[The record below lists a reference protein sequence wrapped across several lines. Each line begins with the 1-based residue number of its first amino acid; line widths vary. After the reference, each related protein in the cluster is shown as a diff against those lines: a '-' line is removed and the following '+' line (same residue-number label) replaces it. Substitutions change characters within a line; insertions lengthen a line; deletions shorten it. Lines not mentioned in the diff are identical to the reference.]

1 MNKQITIS
9 DIDFIEPDQDQQY
22 SDNVLKNLLGN
33 YFFRLQKKYPEYFW
47 FPQYSLSQEPIGN
60 KKWSMAEKKNDL
72 SFIKP
77 SELAANQIIGP
88 FQNLEKKNKYSSQ
101 ELYKFRIL
109 MPKWESFFNEAFGPS
124 WFNQNKQN
132 VLGITNKLED
142 DVNNLLSSLYFFQL
156 SNNIN
161 QVSKFDQVLVEGYGK
176 YFYDYSFSMS
186 IPQVLSKEVT
196 QQQIDNSTTIVPT
209 AKIESLYNYYNSNFE
224 EVSNSS
230 QENILYNFYT
240 LHYYLLDQFKNDS
253 FKNGFLNLSVLSLL
267 QNYQEFI
274 TDYISSIPK
283 KDNILKKLEEYKKLN
298 IPTVPK
304 KTVLIAPDALGSV
317 NDLNNLKSIQPFGI
331 DISFPPQTKKILN
344 TLLEKTDSVADLQT
358 KVVKYSSQT
367 DGVLQDKVFSVSI
380 STDQNDE
387 VVNTVNTDI
396 PVISLNEWIKNLE
409 PEKFP
414 ITAPFETI
422 ILSKN
427 EADQDSIF
435 LQKIKKFLLQKKID
449 ELIETKRRS
458 YSDIINGVPAYNEVL
473 LYEIRKY
480 DSNNQL
486 VQKILMP
493 NTQELDFYKY
503 FDTQIKYDKN
513 YSYEV
518 LAWTIVIGNKYK
530 YFDRL
535 VIPSPT
541 KLYKYKNNTSEKNL
555 DGDSILFRWFKIL
568 HVLTKLKYNDGQSVE
583 EFLLN
588 NDSYFSGFINFETQ
602 LTGKVTKA
610 GNNTF
615 KDLKGIGI
623 NFSNIL
629 DNSYNTNIINEEYR
643 KIEAIRQDQTD
654 QAQKIITQIST
665 NVKEQVSNL
674 FANLFF
680 VALLQEF
687 KKVGKK
693 VETGGNTFF
702 TNEVFVEKNAQQNK
716 KEFALAFQTSLVGS
730 QDNPTSQTGI
740 NAPNPSSFI
749 TQAKIVQNKNTAN
762 YYFKKYN
769 VSQREFL
776 LEIIN
781 LLKNVGLLSNIT
793 SDLKSALVDSFF
805 KIKEQANAQVPA
817 SVKSEI
823 IKKIKDVL
831 LKGFVKINA
840 FSYNPNNPN
849 GLLEGAFIFE
859 GSVDVDLNNEPNY
872 GLSKNDTWY
881 PRFKVNVNSKQVN
894 AEVSVG
900 VYNQIDVI
908 LAGLPYVNKTTIK
921 AVSAPPP
928 PPDVLPVPFKN
939 VKNKIK
945 FFINDS
951 FFTYRDYPIQILDT
965 DKEKYDKLLE
975 IEKQNGKDDGKITFS
990 GDEPSTGFDIYR
1002 IDFSPSSYE
1011 DFSLG
1016 QKFTI
1021 PNKGGFIDTIEPN
1034 KKYYY
1039 VFRSFEQ
1046 HQNISNPS
1054 AIYEIEIVENSGAIY
1069 PIIRNIEIMK
1079 EDDREKTKSF
1089 KNEFKIKVNQEHILE
1104 NKDILSAKDI
1114 ELSKFGSLTPSI
1126 FERKFKIRITS
1137 KSTKKKLD
1145 LNVVFERNID
1155 KKYLA
1160 FVIEQLKKEKQQKV
1174 QKTKA

>member
-1 MNKQITIS
+1 MNKQLTIS

-33 YFFRLQKKYPEYFW
+33 YFFRLQKQYPEYFW

-60 KKWSMAEKKNDL
+60 EKWSIAEKKDHI

-77 SELAANQIIGP
+77 SELTANQIIGP

-109 MPKWESFFNEAFGPS
+109 MPKWESFFNEAFGTS

-132 VLGITNKLED
+132 VIGITNKLEN
-142 DVNNLLSSLYFFQL
+142 DVNNFLSSLYFFQL

-161 QVSKFDQVLVEGYGK
+161 QVLKIDQVLVEGYGK

-186 IPQVLSKEVT
+186 VPQVLSKEVT
-196 QQQIDNSTTIVPT
+196 QQQIDNSNTVVPI
-209 AKIESLYNYYNSNFE
+209 AKIESLYNYYSPNFE

-230 QENILYNFYT
+230 QENTLYNFYT

-253 FKNGFLNLSVLSLL
+253 FKNGFLNLSVLPLL

-298 IPTVPK
+298 IPTVQK
-304 KTVLIAPDALGSV
+304 KTVLIAPDSLNNI
-317 NDLNNLKSIQPFGI
+317 NDLNTLKNVQPFGV

-358 KVVKYSSQT
+358 KVVKYSSQI

-380 STDQNDE
+380 ATNQNDE
-387 VVNTVNTDI
+387 IINTANADV

-414 ITAPFETI
+414 VTAPFETI
-422 ILSKN
+422 VLSKN

-449 ELIETKRRS
+449 ELIELKRRS
-458 YSDIINGVPAYNEVL
+458 YSDIVNGVPAYNEVL

-480 DSNNQL
+480 DFNNQL
-486 VQKILMP
+486 IQKILIP

-503 FDTQIKYDKN
+503 FDTQIKYDKD

-518 LAWTIVIGNKYK
+518 LAWTIIIGNKYK

-535 VIPSPT
+535 VIPTPS

-568 HVLTKLKYNDGQSVE
+568 HTLTKLDYNDGQSIND
-583 EFLLN
+583 FMKN
-588 NDSYFSGFINFETQ
+588 NDAYFSGFTNFEAQ
-602 LTGKVTKA
+602 LTGKKIKTGDSV
-610 GNNTF
+610 F
-615 KDLKGIGI
+615 KDIKGIGI
-623 NFSNIL
+623 NFSNLL
-629 DNSYNTNIINEEYR
+629 DNSYSTNIINNEYK
-643 KIEAIRQDQTD
+643 KIEAIRQDQSD
-654 QAQKIITQIST
+654 QAQKIITEIST
-665 NVKEQVSNL
+665 KVKEQVSNL

-687 KKVGKK
+687 NIKANSNQL
-693 VETGGNTFF
+693 GNDKT
-702 TNEVFVEKNAQQNK
+702 QQQK
-716 KEFALAFQTSLVGS
+716 QQEFALAFQTSLITN

-740 NAPNPSSFI
+740 TTPNPSSFI
-749 TQAKIVQNKNTAN
+749 TQAKTIQKKDSAN

-769 VSQREFL
+769 ISQREFL
-776 LEIIN
+776 LEIVN
-781 LLKNVGLLSNIT
+781 LFKDVGLLSNIIN
-793 SDLKSALVDSFF
+793 DLKSALVDSFF
-805 KIKEQANAQVPA
+805 KIKEQGSAQVPEN
-817 SVKSEI
+817 VKSEI
-823 IKKIKDVL
+823 VKNIKNVL
-831 LKGFVKINA
+831 LKGFIKINP
-840 FSYNPNNPN
+840 FSNNPNNPN
-849 GLLEGAFIFE
+849 GLLDGAFFFE

-872 GLSKNDTWY
+872 GLSRNDTWY
-881 PRFKVNVNSKQVN
+881 PRFKVNANSKQVN
-894 AEVSVG
+894 AEISVG
-900 VYNQIDVI
+900 VYNQVDVI
-908 LAGLPYVNKTTIK
+908 LAGLPYVEKTTTK

-928 PPDVLPVPFKN
+928 PPDVVPVPFKN

-945 FFINDS
+945 FFVNDS
-951 FFTYRDYPIQILDT
+951 FFTYRDYPIQVLNT

-1002 IDFSPSSYE
+1002 IDFVPQSYE

-1054 AIYEIEIVENSGAIY
+1054 AIYEVEIVENSGAIY
-1069 PIIRNIEIMK
+1069 PIIRNIEITK
-1079 EDDREKTKSF
+1079 EDGREKIKSF

-1114 ELSKFGSLTPSI
+1114 DLSKFGSLTPSV
-1126 FERKFKIRITS
+1126 FGNNFKIRITS

-1145 LNVVFERNID
+1145 LNIIFERSID

-1160 FVIEQLKKEKQQKV
+1160 FIIEQQKKEKQQKA
-1174 QKTKA
+1174 QKIKA